1 MSNKKKLFLITEAA
15 IYVLFILSDLN
26 NIDSTYLK
34 YAGIILCFLYCLSQ
48 RNIIFSMALLFTS
61 ISDYFLLV
69 QDNNYIIGIST
80 FIVVQ
85 LIYCYY
91 LYNQLCNTYF
101 PFRLLLFVISV
112 IILYLTEYLSLLNVL
127 VSFYFINL
135 VFNFI
140 CSLSDKNL
148 RMFSLGLFLFIC
160 CDICVGLHNISL
172 NPTAAFLM
180 WVFYLPSQVIIS
192 LNTK

>member
-69 QDNNYIIGIST
+69 QDSNYIIGIST

-91 LYNQLCNTYF
+91 LHCQLCNTYF
-101 PFRLLLFVISV
+101 PFRLLILIISI
-112 IILYLTEYLSLLNVL
+112 IILYLTEYLSLLNVM
-127 VSFYFINL
+127 VAFYFINL

-192 LNTK
+192 LNAK